1 MNEFIASL
9 VSAWGGALLN
19 FLWQGLLIGVVA
31 AFLLGLS
38 RQARPQVRYAI
49 ACLALLL
56 CFTLPIIGVWRALS
70 IDTVSDAR
78 MVAIPTLVDADTAS
92 DSVIS
97 ANDVT
102 GGISQQLPWIV
113 IAWSLGCAFFSLR
126 MAMGL
131 SWISNARRHSLA
143 STGGSLQSKLN
154 LLAIQF
160 DVRRP
165 IQLLI
170 CNDID
175 SPVTAGWWK
184 PVVLVPAALASRL
197 PPDYIEALL
206 AHELAHIKRHDYL
219 VNLIQSFIEAVLFFH
234 PAVWWLSKRIR
245 IERENIADDLAAEV
259 LGEPRQLAVALAAL
273 DEFQFAGPLLAPAA
287 HGGNLMSR
295 IQRLIKPTQH
305 VLSWKMSAV
314 LIGLTLACIT
324 VYAHDK
330 TSVARK
336 SEVSAIIAV
345 TAVEAVDAVEA
356 VEASDAAEVMAAD
369 AATAAS
375 DAETA
380 AADNA
385 TAAADAETA
394 AADEATAAA
403 DAETAAAD
411 DASEAADAADEAEDS
426 NGRGEVTI
434 NNMSRHETYAL
445 VTAGKE
451 GMMMS
456 GSSDDIAAVKKA
468 RKTIAGDFLWFRRN
482 GKTYVVQDPIVISEV
497 RAAWQDSEKLGLQ
510 MDALS
515 AKMDVHSKV
524 MDGISA
530 KMDLASKGGEGHSEL
545 MEKTGRQMEMLGKQ
559 QETIGR
565 EMAVISQRMA
575 TAKTDTQHQTIAREM
590 QDQEEKMAALSQQM
604 EKLSAIM
611 DQHGTQLEKQLKP
624 LETLGRE
631 MEVASKP
638 LNELGQQMSVLGK
651 QQERLSKLADQK
663 VLGIIEG
670 SLKNGQARPLGNL
683 AP

>member
-1 MNEFIASL
+1 MSQFMESL

-19 FLWQGLLIGVVA
+19 FLWQGLLIGVVT
-31 AFLLGLS
+31 AFVLRLS

-56 CFTLPIIGVWRALS
+56 CFTLPIIGVWHALS
-70 IDTVSDAR
+70 IDIVNDSGFVAMPASINLNATLDSGVS
-78 MVAIPTLVDADTAS
+78 ADT
-92 DSVIS
+92 
-97 ANDVT
+97 VT
-102 GGISQQLPWIV
+102 SGLYQQLPWIV

-143 STGGSLQSKLN
+143 NANGSLQSKLN

-165 IQLLI
+165 VQLLI

-234 PAVWWLSKRIR
+234 PAVWWLSKQIR

-305 VLSWKMSAV
+305 VLSWKMSAL

-324 VYAHDK
+324 VYARDK
-330 TSVARK
+330 TSISRK
-336 SEVSAIIAV
+336 SEASAVSAAA
-345 TAVEAVDAVEA
+345 AVEAVDAVGA
-356 VEASDAAEVMAAD
+356 VEASEAAEVMAAD
-369 AATAAS
+369 AA
-375 DAETA
+375 
-380 AADNA
+380 
-385 TAAADAETA
+385 TA

-411 DASEAADAADEAEDS
+411 AATEAADEKAAAADEAEAEAADKADDADES
-426 NGRGEVTI
+426 GDVTI
-434 NNMSRHETYAL
+434 NNMPRHETYAL

-451 GMMMS
+451 GVLMS

-468 RKTIAGDFLWFRRN
+468 RKSIAGDFLWFRRN
-482 GKTYVVQDPIVISEV
+482 GKTYVVQDAAVISEAK
-497 RAAWQDSEKLGLQ
+497 AAWKDSEKLSVQ
-510 MDALS
+510 MEALS

-524 MDGISA
+524 MDGIGV
-530 KMDLASKGGEGHSEL
+530 KMDAVSKGSEGRSDA
-545 MEKTGRQMEMLGKQ
+545 MEKTGQQMEVLGKQ
-559 QETIGR
+559 QETIGKQ
-565 EMAVISQRMA
+565 MSIISQRSVL
-575 TAKTDTQHQTIAREM
+575 AKTEEQHQIIAREM
-590 QDQEEKMAALSQQM
+590 QVQEEKMAVLSQQM
-604 EKLSAIM
+604 QKLSIVM
-611 DQHGTQLEKQLKP
+611 DQHGVLLEKQMKP

-631 MEVASKP
+631 MEVASLP
-638 LNELGQQMSVLGK
+638 LKELGQQMSVLGK
-651 QQERLSKLADQK
+651 QQERLSKLADEK
-663 VLGIIEG
+663 VLNIIDS
-670 SLKNGQARPLGNL
+670 SLKNGQALPSVNF
-683 AP
+683 APK

>member
-1 MNEFIASL
+1 MNDMIASL
-9 VSAWGGALLN
+9 VDAWGGALLN
-19 FLWQGLLIGVVA
+19 FLWQGLLVGIIA
-31 AFLLGLS
+31 AFLLGLT

-49 ACLALLL
+49 ACVALLL
-56 CFTLPIIGVWRALS
+56 CFALPVISVWHALS
-70 IDTVSDAR
+70 IDTNNDAGFVAMPKALDLGASLDAR
-78 MVAIPTLVDADTAS
+78 ISTDMVTD
-92 DSVIS
+92 
-97 ANDVT
+97 
-102 GGISQQLPWIV
+102 GIYRQIPWIV

-131 SWISNARRHSLA
+131 SWISNARRHSIA
-143 STGGSLQSKLN
+143 SSTGSLQSKLN

-160 DVRRP
+160 NVRRP

-175 SPVTAGWWK
+175 GPVTAGWWK

-234 PAVWWLSKRIR
+234 PAVWWLSKQIR

-295 IQRLIKPTQH
+295 IQRLMKPTQH
-305 VLSWKMSAV
+305 VLGWKMSAL
-314 LIGLTLACIT
+314 LIGLTMACIT
-324 VYAHDK
+324 VYAHDETSVSGK
-330 TSVARK
+330 TAASTLTSVA
-336 SEVSAIIAV
+336 
-345 TAVEAVDAVEA
+345 AVDAADA
-356 VEASDAAEVMAAD
+356 VNEDAEVMAAD
-369 AATAAS
+369 AETAASDAETGAADAETAAS

-380 AADNA
+380 AAD
-385 TAAADAETA
+385 AETA
-394 AADEATAAA
+394 AS
-403 DAETAAAD
+403 DAETVAAD
-411 DASEAADAADEAEDS
+411 NAASAADEVDDADNS
-426 NGRGEVTI
+426 GVTI
-434 NNMSRHETYAL
+434 NGPSRHETYAL

-451 GMMMS
+451 GMMIS
-456 GSSDDIAAVKKA
+456 GNWKDIAAVKKA

-482 GKTYVVQDPIVISEV
+482 GKTYIVQEPAVISEIK
-497 RAAWQDSEKLGLQ
+497 AAWQDSEKLGIQ

-530 KMDLASKGGEGHSEL
+530 KMDMASKGGDEHSEL
-545 MEKTGRQMEMLGKQ
+545 MEKTGRQMEVLGKQ

-565 EMAVISQRMA
+565 EMSAISQRMA
-575 TAKTDTQHQTIAREM
+575 VAKTDAQHQAISREM
-590 QDQEEKMAALSQQM
+590 QVQEDKMAALSREMQ
-604 EKLSAIM
+604 KLSAIM
-611 DQHGTQLEKQLKP
+611 DQHGAQLEKQLKP

-638 LNELGQQMSVLGK
+638 LNELGRQMSELGK
-651 QQERLSKLADQK
+651 QQERLSKVADEK
-663 VLGIIEG
+663 VLGIIDS
-670 SLKNGQARPLGNL
+670 SLKNGQALPAGNF
-683 AP
+683 APK

>member
-1 MNEFIASL
+1 MNGLLATL
-9 VSAWGGALLN
+9 VDAWGGALLN
-19 FLWQGLLIGVVA
+19 FLWQGLLIGTIA

-38 RQARPQVRYAI
+38 RQAKPQIRYTI
-49 ACLALLL
+49 ACIAILL
-56 CFTLPIIGVWRALS
+56 CFALPIIGVWHALS
-70 IDTVSDAR
+70 MSAVSDAGFFA
-78 MVAIPTLVDADTAS
+78 MPTAIDFDATLNPTISS
-92 DSVIS
+92 DV
-97 ANDVT
+97 VT
-102 GGISQQLPWIV
+102 GGLYQQLPWIV
-113 IAWSLGCAFFSLR
+113 IAWSLGCAFFFLR

-131 SWISNARRHSLA
+131 SWISNARRHSQA
-143 STGGSLQSKLN
+143 NAGGVLQSKLN

-160 DVRRP
+160 NVRRP

-175 SPVTAGWWK
+175 GPVTAGWWK

-234 PAVWWLSKRIR
+234 PAVWWLSKQIR

-295 IQRLIKPTQH
+295 IQRLMKPTQH
-305 VLSWKMSAV
+305 VLGWKMSAV
-314 LIGLTLACIT
+314 LIGLTMACIT

-330 TSVARK
+330 TSVAGK
-336 SEVSAIIAV
+336 GEASILTSVA
-345 TAVEAVDAVEA
+345 AVDAIDA
-356 VEASDAAEVMAAD
+356 VNDTDEVMAA
-369 AATAAS
+369 

-380 AADNA
+380 AADA
-385 TAAADAETA
+385 ETAKADAEVAVADAETAAADAETA
-394 AADEATAAA
+394 ASDADTLTA
-403 DAETAAAD
+403 DN
-411 DASEAADAADEAEDS
+411 AADAADQVEDADNS
-426 NGRGEVTI
+426 GVTMNGLPK
-434 NNMSRHETYAL
+434 HETYAL

-451 GMMMS
+451 GMMIS
-456 GSSDDIAAVKKA
+456 GNWKDIAAVKKA
-468 RKTIAGDFLWFRRN
+468 RKTIPGDFLWFRRN
-482 GKTYVVQDPIVISEV
+482 GKTYVVQDPALISEV
-497 RAAWQDSEKLGLQ
+497 KAAWKDSEKLGMQ

-524 MDGISA
+524 MDGISG
-530 KMDLASKGGEGHSEL
+530 KMDLASKGSEEHNEV
-545 MEKTGRQMEMLGKQ
+545 METTGRQMEAIGKQ

-565 EMAVISQRMA
+565 EMALLSQRSLA
-575 TAKTDTQHQTIAREM
+575 AKNDTQHQAIAREM
-590 QDQEEKMAALSQQM
+590 QVQEEKMAVLSQQM
-604 EKLSAIM
+604 QKLSAIM
-611 DQHGTQLEKQLKP
+611 DQHGAQLEKQLKP

-638 LNELGQQMSVLGK
+638 LNELGRQMSELGK
-651 QQERLSKLADQK
+651 QQERLTKLADQK
-663 VLGIIEG
+663 VLGIIDG
-670 SLKNGQARPLGNL
+670 SVKNGQARLLGNS

>member
-1 MNEFIASL
+1 MNDMIVSL
-9 VSAWGGALLN
+9 VDAWGGALLN
-19 FLWQGLLIGVVA
+19 FLWQGLLVGIIV
-31 AFLLGLS
+31 AFLLGLT
-38 RQARPQVRYAI
+38 RQARPQARYAI
-49 ACLALLL
+49 ACVALLL
-56 CFTLPIIGVWRALS
+56 CFALPVIGVWHALS
-70 IDTVSDAR
+70 IDTNNDAGFVAMPKAVDLGESLGAR
-78 MVAIPTLVDADTAS
+78 ISTDMVTDGLYRQI
-92 DSVIS
+92 
-97 ANDVT
+97 
-102 GGISQQLPWIV
+102 PWIV

-131 SWISNARRHSLA
+131 SWISNARRHSIV
-143 STGGSLQSKLN
+143 SGTGSLQSKLN

-160 DVRRP
+160 NLRRP

-175 SPVTAGWWK
+175 GPVTAGWWK

-234 PAVWWLSKRIR
+234 PAVWWLSKQIR

-295 IQRLIKPTQH
+295 IQRLIKPTEH
-305 VLSWKMSAV
+305 VLSWKMSV
-314 LIGLTLACIT
+314 LLIGLTLACIT

-336 SEVSAIIAV
+336 SDTSTLTLTSVA
-345 TAVEAVDAVEA
+345 TADVVDAVNET
-356 VEASDAAEVMAAD
+356 EDAMAAD
-369 AATAAS
+369 A
-375 DAETA
+375 E
-380 AADNA
+380 

-394 AADEATAAA
+394 AADAETAIDDAETAAA
-403 DAETAAAD
+403 DAETAASDAD
-411 DASEAADAADEAEDS
+411 TVAADNAASAADEVDDADNS
-426 NGRGEVTI
+426 GVTI
-434 NNMSRHETYAL
+434 NGPSRHETYAL

-451 GMMMS
+451 GMMIS
-456 GSSDDIAAVKKA
+456 GNWKDIAAVKKA
-468 RKTIAGDFLWFRRN
+468 RKSIAGDFLWFRRN
-482 GKTYVVQDPIVISEV
+482 GKTYIVQNPAVISEV
-497 RAAWQDSEKLGLQ
+497 KAAWQDSEKLGIQ
-510 MDALS
+510 MDTLS

-530 KMDLASKGGEGHSEL
+530 KMDMASEGGDEHSDL
-545 MEKTGRQMEMLGKQ
+545 MGKTGRQMELLGKQ

-565 EMAVISQRMA
+565 EMSVISQRMA
-575 TAKTDTQHQTIAREM
+575 AAKTDAQHQAISREM
-590 QDQEEKMAALSQQM
+590 QVQEDKMAALSRQM
-604 EKLSAIM
+604 QKLSAIM
-611 DQHGTQLEKQLKP
+611 DQHGAQLEKQLKP

-638 LNELGQQMSVLGK
+638 LNELGQQMSALGK
-651 QQERLSKLADQK
+651 QQERLTKLADQK
-663 VLGIIEG
+663 VLGIIDG
-670 SLKNGQARPLGNL
+670 SLKNGLARPLGNL